1 MPRDLPP
8 LNALRFLEA
17 AARLKSFKLAADEL
31 NVTPSAVSHAI
42 ETIERWYGCP
52 LFIRSLR
59 SLSPTPEAVVF
70 AARVRKA
77 LEQLHEATTRVPGRR
92 AQGHLSISA
101 APTFAS
107 RWLLPR
113 LRRFSERYPDIRVTL
128 DSIRDRV
135 ETDLAGIDLAI
146 RRADAPSGPQT
157 WLRLVRE
164 ETVPLCSP
172 GFLMR
177 AGTSDHRRII
187 RSGPHI
193 RVTVV
198 ADEWRDWIGD
208 TPPAMPSVGGA
219 IEVDTIA
226 LAFEAAAAGLGV
238 AIGRKPLVNADL
250 ESGRL
255 VALARPRVIDAH
267 YWLVGSD
274 RIFDRPEARLFRQWL
289 IDELKTAP
297 PACRSDSGRASG

>member
-8 LNALRFLEA
+8 LNALRFVEA
-17 AARLKSFKLAADEL
+17 AVRLKSFKLAADEL

-42 ETIERWYGCP
+42 ETIETWHGSP
-52 LFIRSLR
+52 LFIRGLR
-59 SLSPTPEAVVF
+59 SLSPTPEAVLF
-70 AARVRKA
+70 AERVRQA
-77 LEQLHEATTRVPGRR
+77 LERLHEATARVPGRR

-128 DSIRDRV
+128 DSTRYRV
-135 ETDLAGIDLAI
+135 ETDLSGVDLAI

-164 ETVPLCSP
+164 EAVPLCSP
-172 GFLMR
+172 AFMMR
-177 AGTSDHRRII
+177 AGTTDHRRII
-187 RSGPHI
+187 RNGPHI

-198 ADEWRDWIGD
+198 ADEWRDWTGD
-208 TPPAMPSVGGA
+208 TPATSGGA

-226 LAFEAAAAGLGV
+226 LAIEAAAAGLGV

-255 VALARPRVIDAH
+255 VALARPRFIDAH

-297 PACRSDSGRASG
+297 PSSRGDCA